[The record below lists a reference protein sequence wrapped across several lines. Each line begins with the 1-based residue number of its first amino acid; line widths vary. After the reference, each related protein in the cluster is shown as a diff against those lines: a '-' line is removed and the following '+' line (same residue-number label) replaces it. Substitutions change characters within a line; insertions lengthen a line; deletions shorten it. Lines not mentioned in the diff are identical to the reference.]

1 MKFRKRV
8 VTSAVGVMVALGVGA
23 AGCGFGD
30 DAETVTIDG
39 VERRLVT
46 IEPAADGTDL
56 VEYTTSAMGGMRFSV
71 DPAHHL
77 YTRGDLIIVSVVDPA
92 DEDGWEAASISLVT
106 QSADG
111 VRIDSVEEVLDL
123 IAAVPTAEV
132 TATDTAIEVLGY
144 HLAGYDVRAEPSS
157 REHQLVS
164 ADRFGSPP
172 FSLVAYTPNA
182 RIFLADTPAGVL
194 VAGSSQAD
202 DVSGIDAIDVA
213 LGTLVATIEPT
224 GDGLD
229 TALPDGEILEPDE
242 IRNFEARG
250 EIDPDGPPA
259 LDAPFVPV
267 EPGVYQLANFGP
279 TFTLDIGEGWF
290 TQPNFPGFV
299 VFTGATSKGPGD
311 RDLLFLTGVLDVVPI
326 GPAQVTAGD
335 PVPVATA
342 GDVIDAMGTDVEIPD
357 RVTVDLDGLAA
368 TRFDVRIPADAS
380 CTAAEPCEYA
390 FRMASGPV
398 VSLRSTQDH
407 RIWWIENGADGPSM
421 ILAMAP
427 RGHDFIDRATD
438 LLATMSFNDKPR

>member
-1 MKFRKRV
+1 MSFRTSGV
-8 VTSAVGVMVALGVGA
+8 ASAIGVTVALGLVV

-30 DAETVTIDG
+30 DAEMVTIDG
-39 VERRLVT
+39 TERRLVT
-46 IEPAADGTDL
+46 IEPAAEGTDL
-56 VEYTTSAMGGMRFSV
+56 VEYTTSAMGGIRFSI

-77 YTRGDLIIVSVVDPA
+77 YTRGDLIIVSVVDPTG
-92 DEDGWEAASISLVT
+92 EDGWEAASVGLVT
-106 QSADG
+106 QTADG
-111 VRIDSVEEVLDL
+111 VRIDSVDELIDL

-144 HLAGYDVRAEPSS
+144 HLAGYEVRADQST
-157 REHQLVS
+157 REHQLVA

-182 RIFLADTPAGVL
+182 RIFLAETPAGVL

-202 DVSGIDAIDVA
+202 DVDGIEAIDVA

-229 TALPDGEILEPDE
+229 TALPDGEILEPDQ
-242 IRNFEARG
+242 IRDFEARG

-259 LDAPFVPV
+259 LDAPFVTV
-267 EPGVYQLANFGP
+267 EPGVYQIANFGP
-279 TFTLDIGEGWF
+279 TFTLDIGDGWF

-311 RDLLFLTGVLDVVPI
+311 RDLLFLTGVLDVLPI
-326 GPAQVTAGD
+326 GPAQVAAGN
-335 PVPVATA
+335 PVPVVTA
-342 GDVIDAMGTDVEIPD
+342 GDVIEAIGTDVEIVD
-357 RVTVDLDGLAA
+357 MATVDLDGLAA
-368 TRFDVRIPADAS
+368 TRFDVQIPPDAS

-390 FRMASGPV
+390 FRMSSGPV
-398 VSLRSTQDH
+398 VSLRSTHDH

-427 RGHDFIDRATD
+427 QGHDFIDRATD
-438 LLATMSFNDKPR
+438 LLATMSFNDTPR